1 MDAALSRAV
10 AAAARYV
17 ADSNSDNTAVFEDS
31 LKNLIRHLDGVDPTG
46 RLSLSNQ
53 FVTELLD
60 YSPHILAAN
69 TSSAPTRSKL
79 LRLLFSLALYNVR
92 IRRYLCSDLHLC
104 GPVFDCLKMSLK
116 EQLGPQNLI
125 DILRLLQSSYKA
137 FSRRVIKLLSHDS
150 RIVVVSS
157 LVLVGYLEE
166 KVRDMVY
173 CSQNIHETFQC
184 VFNVLIMGDSDCLMT
199 RHIASDLLRRLVVS
213 ETQTFIG
220 GGNCN

>member
-1 MDAALSRAV
+1 MFPTSLFFFTSEIPT
-10 AAAARYV
+10 ARTCSQISFIV
-17 ADSNSDNTAVFEDS
+17 TFQ
-31 LKNLIRHLDGVDPTG
+31 NLIRHLDGVDPTG

-125 DILRLLQSSYKA
+125 DILRLLQVLTYE
-137 FSRRVIKLLSHDS
+137 RC
-150 RIVVVSS
+150 
-157 LVLVGYLEE
+157 LVLGLWTN
-166 KVRDMVY
+166 D
-173 CSQNIHETFQC
+173 
-184 VFNVLIMGDSDCLMT
+184 LISFLMGEIT
-199 RHIASDLLRRLVVS
+199 REIEV
-213 ETQTFIG
+213 E
-220 GGNCN
+220 